1 MKMSYKEFIERINE
15 FVGKKVVFT
24 ATHKITGRT
33 NTFVR
38 FVWDE
43 KEFGK
48 QSDDCV
54 FVIHSVEIK
63 EF

>member
-1 MKMSYKEFIERINE
+1 MKMSYEEFIERIKE

-33 NTFVR
+33 NTFGR

-48 QSDDCV
+48 QSEDCV
-54 FVIHSVEIK
+54 FVIQSVEITD
-63 EF
+63 

>member
-1 MKMSYKEFIERINE
+1 MKMSYEEFIERIKE
-15 FVGKKVVFT
+15 FVGKKVVLT

-48 QSDDCV
+48 QSEGCM
-54 FVIHSVEIK
+54 FIIHSVGIK
-63 EF
+63 D

>member
-1 MKMSYKEFIERINE
+1 MNYDEFIRRINE

-33 NTFVR
+33 NTFGR
-38 FVWDE
+38 FVWDD

-48 QSDDCV
+48 QNDDCI

-63 EF
+63 D